1 MRETRKRTSERTMA
15 KKTRLSIRTK
25 IGGIVVMATVL
36 LTGIVIYSLYTS
48 VKSDLSKELEK
59 RGVALAG
66 AFATSAANPVLTNS
80 ADVLKNLI
88 NNLRKEEA
96 VAYSLVTNDEGKVL
110 AHSFDSE
117 PPPAVLELIKGINKK
132 ELSTKELLLSGQ
144 EIVHISYPILNGLVG
159 NAHLG
164 ISKGKIKSAVNS
176 LILQMLGI
184 LALALA
190 FISILGIVVANKLI
204 VSPIRD
210 ITAVAEAVGHGDL
223 TREVRINTH
232 DEIGE
237 LGKTLNDTIHRLRS
251 LIQTEDE
258 QKKTQDNIINFLTLL
273 SSASEGDLTQRAE
286 VTPDI
291 FGSIGDAFNLM
302 VEGLTELIDKVR
314 MSATDVSMESNRILD
329 VLKAMEEGS
338 HVQAAEVKRAR
349 EAVEDAARSATDIS
363 RKTEEAQRITELVV
377 EAIDKGNRL
386 VLESIDRMQLIR
398 VTIQAI
404 NKRMKYLSERLME
417 IGTISQLIT
426 EIANRT
432 NLLAINASI
441 EAARAGEQ
449 GRGFVVIADEIRG
462 LAERAAKSTKQ
473 IGEIIS
479 AIQVESAGVTKHLE
493 EETSYV
499 EMETK
504 LATDTGTAF
513 KEIDTSIKD
522 MVSVVSDI
530 NASTN
535 VQKEFTSR
543 VVLSMEEVQGITME
557 LLNLVRD
564 ISNISASLSN
574 TSNALIS
581 SVERFRLPESE
592 KVVGIG

>member
-15 KKTRLSIRTK
+15 KKTRLSIMTK

-66 AFATSAANPVLTNS
+66 AFARSAANPVLTNS

-88 NNLRKEEA
+88 NDLRKEEA

-117 PPPAVLELIKGINKK
+117 PPLAVLELIKGINKK

-176 LILQMLGI
+176 LTLQMLGI
-184 LALALA
+184 LAIALA

-210 ITAVAEAVGHGDL
+210 IIAVAEAVGHGDL

-329 VLKAMEEGS
+329 VLKAMEEVS

-386 VLESIDRMQLIR
+386 VLESIDGMQLIR

-449 GRGFVVIADEIRG
+449 GKGFVVIADEIRG

-479 AIQVESAGVTKHLE
+479 AIQGESAGVTKHLE

-543 VVLSMEEVQGITME
+543 VVLSMEEVQRVTME

-581 SVERFRLPESE
+581 SVKRFRLPESE